1 MKSSNR
7 GQLIPSTK
15 MKAFGEP
22 YLTGNVELIDVG
34 FEVVDLGRK
43 DMESRE
49 VEAARMHR
57 GCCRREDKRQSSQE
71 RPDNIPGPA
80 NPSSSPSM
88 RCRVNEVANVGSASL
103 QSLEDWPRLL
113 AFKKFSHSLVIDCSA
128 T

>member
-7 GQLIPSTK
+7 GQLIPSTE

-34 FEVVDLGRK
+34 FEVVDLRRK

-57 GCCRREDKRQSSQE
+57 GCCRREDNARAVREDLTTFQ
-71 RPDNIPGPA
+71 GP
-80 NPSSSPSM
+80 PT
-88 RCRVNEVANVGSASL
+88 L
-103 QSLEDWPRLL
+103 QTHHR
-113 AFKKFSHSLVIDCSA
+113 
-128 T
+128 